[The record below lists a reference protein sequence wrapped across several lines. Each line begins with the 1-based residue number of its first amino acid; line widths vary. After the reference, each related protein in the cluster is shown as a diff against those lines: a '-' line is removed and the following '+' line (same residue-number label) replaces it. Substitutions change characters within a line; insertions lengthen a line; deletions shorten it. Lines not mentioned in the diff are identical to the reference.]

1 MKYHFSVIIPTHN
14 RQLALDRCLRSLK
27 RQVYPPDRFEVIV
40 VDDGSVHPVI
50 LDSDL
55 FADGFTVSIMRI
67 ANSGPGPAR
76 NAGAAV
82 AKGQFLAFTD
92 DDCQPDPLWLLE
104 LERQLSAD
112 SCRIVGGKTHNMLTR
127 NPCASTS
134 QLIADMAYAYYNETP
149 DSERFFLQPII
160 LPCEPISLRRQVA
173 SRVAHSGSHRKT
185 ESSVTVGARWE

>member
-55 FADGFTVSIMRI
+55 FADGFTVSVMRI

-127 NPCASTS
+127 NPMAGCAAEPMCSRARTS
-134 QLIADMAYAYYNETP
+134 LAPHPRALCSRANPWLQRHKCAHAHAY
-149 DSERFFLQPII
+149 R
-160 LPCEPISLRRQVA
+160 
-173 SRVAHSGSHRKT
+173 
-185 ESSVTVGARWE
+185 